1 MLKIVI
7 PEREFFNENTNE
19 FAYSKEQEITLEH
32 SLISISK
39 WESKWHKPF
48 LDEKHN
54 KTDEE
59 FIDYIRCMSLN
70 NIDDSVFNNLTESNK
85 REVLDYIDD
94 KMSATW
100 FANDKLPGPSNEIIT
115 SEVIYYWMIEQGIPF
130 ECQKW
135 HLNRL
140 LTLIRVCAI
149 KSQPA
154 KKMSPASILSQNA
167 SLNKA
172 RRAMMHT
179 RG

>member
-7 PEREFFNENTNE
+7 PEREFFNENTNQFE
-19 FAYSKEQEITLEH
+19 YSKPQEVTLEH

-48 LDEKHN
+48 LDEKHQ

-59 FIDYIRCMSLN
+59 FIDYVRCMSLT
-70 NIDDSVFNNLTESNK
+70 NIPEEVFENISESNK
-85 REVLDYIDD
+85 AEIMMYIND
-94 KMSATW
+94 SHTATW
-100 FANDKLPGPSNEIIT
+100 FAEDKTPPPSNKIIT
-115 SEVIYYWMIEQGIPF
+115 SEVIYSWMIQQEVPF

-140 LTLIRVCAI
+140 LTLIRVCSI
-149 KSQPA
+149 ENMPA
-154 KKMSPASILSQNA
+154 KKMSPASILSQNT
-167 SLNKA
+167 SLNKM
-172 RRAMMHT
+172 RKAMLHT

>member
-19 FAYSKEQEITLEH
+19 FIYSKEQEITLEH

-59 FIDYIRCMSLN
+59 FIDYVRCMSLN

-85 REVLDYIDD
+85 REVLNYIDD

-100 FANDKLPGPSNEIIT
+100 FADDKLPGPSNEIIT
-115 SEVIYYWMIEQGIPF
+115 SELIYYWMVEQGIPF